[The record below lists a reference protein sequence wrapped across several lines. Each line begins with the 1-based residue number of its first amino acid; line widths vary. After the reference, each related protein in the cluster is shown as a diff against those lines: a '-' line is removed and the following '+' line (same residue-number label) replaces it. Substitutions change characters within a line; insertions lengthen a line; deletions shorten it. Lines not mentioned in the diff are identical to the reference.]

1 MEKFI
6 QENKVMLIIA
16 AVVLAGLVIF
26 SVMSGGASGNVSG
39 NAKLDQ
45 SKAVTTSQD
54 TLSGG
59 AVKLGNIGGN
69 VGTLDL
75 SKHNTKN
82 EGNE

>member
-6 QENKVMLIIA
+6 QENKVMLVIA
-16 AVVLAGLVIF
+16 AVVLGVLVIF
-26 SVMSGGASGNVSG
+26 SVMGGGASGNVSG

-54 TLSGG
+54 QVTNG
-59 AVKLGNIGGN
+59 AVKMGNIGSVGGN
-69 VGTLDL
+69 LDL
-75 SKHNTKN
+75 SRHNTKN